1 MTWPDNCVCERN
13 FYLFPFSVEIRP
25 FTPFVETINLHE
37 TPILPTIYDTSTT
50 VHVVLYVSKRIRT
63 RRLGIFRN
71 LSNGIDLKSMI
82 CFDRRNRDELL
93 FIKSFTLFIHW
104 YQKFIHQWWNSSK
117 FNDIFDKRTHDKE
130 KLFQNP
136 TEYLIYIYIS
146 SIVNSWRRTFLGGE
160 IKNGGTRTSW
170 NFKTLLYN
178 CLNIRDVSFTYSLRE
193 TWATSSL

>member
-136 TEYLIYIYIS
+136 TEYLIYIYIYILDS
-146 SIVNSWRRTFLGGE
+146 KFLEENFSWRRN
-160 IKNGGTRTSW
+160 KKWW
-170 NFKTLLYN
+170 N
-178 CLNIRDVSFTYSLRE
+178 
-193 TWATSSL
+193 